1 MNAATVEMVVVAP
14 AEYMTIKG
22 AAAALGM
29 TELAIR
35 KRIERAAWVE
45 GHQWRRSPD
54 GRIWISMKG
63 VKAWVETA
71 TA

>member
-1 MNAATVEMVVVAP
+1 MADSVEMVVVAP
-14 AEYMTIKG
+14 ADYMTIKG

-35 KRIERAAWVE
+35 KRIERGVWVE
-45 GHQWRRSPD
+45 GREWRRSPD
-54 GRIWISMKG
+54 GRLWISMKG
-63 VKAWVETA
+63 VKAWVEMA